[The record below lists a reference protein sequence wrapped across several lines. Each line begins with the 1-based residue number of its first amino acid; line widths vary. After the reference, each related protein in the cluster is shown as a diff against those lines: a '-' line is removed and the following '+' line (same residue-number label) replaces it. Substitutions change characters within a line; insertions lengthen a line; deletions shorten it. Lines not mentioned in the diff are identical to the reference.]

1 MIPAESCQTACK
13 TFLIPLHWLMRFSWG
28 NDMTK
33 LGLHFA
39 VIVTALVGLVAG
51 LGQEARAETR
61 VRYQLSIYKQCQFS
75 ACNFNFPTVAA
86 GRRLEV
92 EQINCQVSSSFSPLF
107 LDAQVMPQST
117 TLHLSA
123 TWSRALANGNGF
135 YTTFDTAAALTI
147 PAHHRLMISSI
158 ISGGTSHAIDCSIFG
173 TQVFL

>member
-1 MIPAESCQTACK
+1 
-13 TFLIPLHWLMRFSWG
+13 LIPPQILSNGLQDSPYPASVAHTFFVG
-28 NDMTK
+28 DDMTK

-39 VIVTALVGLVAG
+39 VIVTALVGLVVG

-61 VRYQLSIYKQCQFS
+61 IRYQLSIYKQCQFS

-92 EQINCQVSSSFSPLF
+92 EQINCQVSSSYSPLF
-107 LDAQVMPQST
+107 LDAKVMPQST

-135 YTTFDTAAALTI
+135 YTTFHQAAALTI

-158 ISGGTSHAIDCSIFG
+158 MSGGTSHAVDCSIFG